1 MLLLFT
7 GILIVPLFFGAQLQV
22 PTVLA
27 EPGFTS
33 SNLTA
38 PATNTC
44 AGCHSGSAT
53 VGGSAVVTG
62 FPSTKSYTPGVTQH
76 LSVTVTDPTDS
87 IWAYLLTARLATSL
101 SSQAGSFTATD
112 TTSTAVGLDIKA
124 ASGGYHAGT
133 MGSATWNFDWTPPA
147 TSAGNVTFFL
157 TGLADSPTS
166 LTSGNGMYQSSVTL
180 TPAAPPPAPN
190 FSLSA
195 LPSSL
200 TMTQGASGTSTI
212 TVAPLNGFTGSV
224 GLAASGVPSGVTATF
239 SPTSTT
245 GKSTL
250 TLAASSTAITGTS
263 TVTITG
269 ASGSLSHTATLSLT
283 VNAPAPA
290 PNFSLSASPYTL
302 TQGSNGT
309 STITVTPQ
317 NGFTGSVALSVSGL
331 PSGVTASSF
340 NPASTASTS
349 VLTLTASSTAAT
361 GTFPVTITGTSGSLS
376 HTATLSL
383 TVNAPAPAPNFSL
396 SASPSSLTVTQ
407 GASGTST
414 ITVAPLN
421 GFTGSVGLA
430 ASGVPSGVTAT
441 FSPTSTTGTSTLTL
455 AASSTAATGTSTVT
469 VTGTSGTTLSHTA
482 TLSLT
487 VNAPAPA
494 PNFSLSASPSS
505 LTVTQGASGTST
517 ITVTPQNGF
526 TG

>member
-245 GKSTL
+245 G
-250 TLAASSTAITGTS
+250 
-263 TVTITG
+263 
-269 ASGSLSHTATLSLT
+269 
-283 VNAPAPA
+283 
-290 PNFSLSASPYTL
+290 
-302 TQGSNGT
+302 
-309 STITVTPQ
+309 
-317 NGFTGSVALSVSGL
+317 
-331 PSGVTASSF
+331 
-340 NPASTASTS
+340 
-349 VLTLTASSTAAT
+349 
-361 GTFPVTITGTSGSLS
+361 
-376 HTATLSL
+376 
-383 TVNAPAPAPNFSL
+383 
-396 SASPSSLTVTQ
+396 
-407 GASGTST
+407 
-414 ITVAPLN
+414 
-421 GFTGSVGLA
+421 
-430 ASGVPSGVTAT
+430 
-441 FSPTSTTGTSTLTL
+441 TSTLTL

-517 ITVTPQNGF
+517 ISVAALNGF
-526 TG
+526 TGSVGLAASGVPSGVTATFSPTSTTGKSTLTLAASSTATIGTSTVTITGTSGTLSH